1 MDRPYRILLVEDS
14 RTQAIKLRHV
24 LEKERWEVVWA
35 ATAEQAG
42 EQINKAKPDLILLD
56 YYLPGIRGDELC
68 RRLRM
73 NLATRAIPVLMM
85 TEGETHNNEVA
96 GLDSGADDFVAKS
109 VDADIFLLRVRT
121 LLHKAARPGSIF
133 GSGDTP
139 FRNARL
145 LTIDDSPTFLEYLR
159 DQLGKEGWRVEK
171 ATSGREGL
179 ERIRGEPFDCVLVDL
194 VMPDMDGIEVCSRIN
209 ELRRVMDNPLAVL
222 MLTGRETKE
231 DMTKALE
238 AGADDF
244 VGKSSDLAVLKGRI
258 RALLRRKSFQEENRR
273 ILEELK
279 NKELEAVKARADQVL
294 AEARAALVGELE
306 KTTEELRRYQGELE
320 AAKEAAEGANRAKS
334 EFLANMSHEI
344 RTPMN
349 GVIGMTELALAT
361 DLTPQQRSYL
371 NTVKQSADSLL
382 GLLNDILDFSKIEA
396 GKLEL
401 ESIEFS
407 PRDTLE
413 DVLQILGVR
422 AAQKGIELAGRI
434 APEIPDGLRG
444 DPGRLRQIIVNL
456 VGNALKFTERGEVVL
471 EATVASRTAD
481 EITLHFQVRDTGI
494 GIPADKQRQLF
505 AAFAQVDSSTTR
517 KYGGT
522 GLGLAITRQLA
533 GLMGGRA
540 WVESEAGRGST
551 FHFTACFGLLP
562 EGTIRRPA
570 SPIGLKDLPVLVV
583 DDNATNRQICEEILL
598 SWGMKP
604 VAVEGGQEALAELR
618 SATAAGTPFRLILLD
633 SLMPGMDGFAVAT
646 AIKADDTLRGC
657 PILLLSSAGLEAEA
671 ARGVGIAR
679 CLTKPVKQSDL
690 LEAIVSALDKGGPVA
705 APPRPAVAPA
715 QARRSLRI
723 LLAEDGLVNQQ
734 VAVGLL
740 QRAGHSVVVAGN
752 GREALAALE
761 RQTFDV
767 VLMDVQM
774 PEMDGLEATRALRAR
789 EKESGGLLP
798 VIALTAHAM
807 KGDRED
813 CLEAGMTGYLSK
825 PIQAE
830 ALFALMEGLTPAPE
844 AKPKSEGRVLDWDS
858 ALVLMGNQP
867 ELLLSVAALFL
878 TESARLLPEIRAAI
892 DRKDGP
898 LLRRLAHTIRGS
910 ADCFAAQPTVEAA
923 QRLETMG
930 RNNAWEEAEEAW
942 VSLQCELGRLLPALK
957 DRIEG
962 RGG

>member
-1 MDRPYRILLVEDS
+1 MDRAPLILLVEDS
-14 RTQAIKLRHV
+14 RTQAIKFRH
-24 LEKERWEVVWA
+24 LLQKEHWEVAWA
-35 ATAEQAG
+35 DTVDQAM
-42 EQINKAKPDLILLD
+42 EQIDIAKPDLILLD

-73 NLATRAIPVLMM
+73 NLDTRAIPVLMM
-85 TEGETHNNEVA
+85 TEDETHTNEVV

-109 VDADIFLLRVRT
+109 VDADILLLRIRT
-121 LLHKAARPGSIF
+121 LLNKAVRPGSIF
-133 GSGDTP
+133 GSGDAP

-159 DQLGKEGWRVEK
+159 DQLVKEGWRVEK

-179 ERIRGEPFDCVLVDL
+179 ERIRKEPFDCVLVDL
-194 VMPDMDGIEVCSRIN
+194 IMPEMDGIEVCRRIN
-209 ELRRVMDNPLAVL
+209 ELRRSMDNPLAVL

-244 VGKSSDLAVLKGRI
+244 VGKSSDLPVLKGRI

-306 KTTEELRRYQGELE
+306 KTTEELRRNQKELE

-401 ESIEFS
+401 EALDFC
-407 PRDTLE
+407 PRDALE

-434 APEIPDGLRG
+434 DPEMPDAVRG
-444 DPGRLRQIIVNL
+444 DPGRLRQVVVNL
-456 VGNALKFTERGEVVL
+456 VGNAIKFTERGEVVL
-471 EATVASRTAD
+471 EACVESRTAD
-481 EITLHFQVRDTGI
+481 DITLHFRVRDTGI
-494 GIPADKQRQLF
+494 GIPADKQRHLF

-551 FHFTACFGLLP
+551 FHFTARFGLLP
-562 EGTIRRPA
+562 EGTIHRPA

-583 DDNATNRQICEEILL
+583 DDNETNRLICEEILR

-604 VAVEGGQEALAELR
+604 VTVEGGREALDELHR
-618 SATAAGTPFRLILLD
+618 ATVAGNPFLLVLLD
-633 SLMPGMDGFAVAT
+633 SLMPGMDGLAVAS
-646 AIKADDTLRGC
+646 AISADDALRGC

-671 ARGVGIAR
+671 ARRAGITR

-690 LEAIVSALDKGGPVA
+690 LDAIVGAVHQGTQTPPPLRRPTPA
-705 APPRPAVAPA
+705 AK
-715 QARRSLRI
+715 ARTPLRV

-740 QRAGHSVVVAGN
+740 QRAGHAVVVAGN
-752 GREALAALE
+752 GREALAKLE
-761 RQTFDV
+761 GQAFDV

-774 PEMDGLEATRALRAR
+774 PEMDGIEATRALRAR
-789 EKESGGLLP
+789 EKESGGHIP

-807 KGDRED
+807 KGDREE

-830 ALFALMEGLTPAPE
+830 ALYALLDGLAPAPE
-844 AKPKSEGRVLDWDS
+844 RKATSDGRVLDWDS
-858 ALVLMGNQP
+858 ALNLMGNQP

-892 DRKDGP
+892 DLEDGP
-898 LLRRLAHTIRGS
+898 LLRRLAHTLRGS
-910 ADCFAAQPTVEAA
+910 ADCFAAQPTVDAA
-923 QRLETMG
+923 QRLETLG
-930 RNNAWEEAEEAW
+930 RYERWDEAEEAW
-942 VSLQCELGRLLPALK
+942 AALEVEVGRLLPALR
-957 DRIEG
+957 DRIV
-962 RGG
+962 